1 MGAEVVG
8 SSWLTLLFEI
18 LLLKQ
23 RFKLATPDLKAIV
36 YPPPPTFYS
45 GVGKAFNRNNYL
57 SISFPIFKVALNKQ
71 TRPIRLR
78 Y

>member
-1 MGAEVVG
+1 VVG

-36 YPPPPTFYS
+36 YPPPQRFTLELEKP
-45 GVGKAFNRNNYL
+45 
-57 SISFPIFKVALNKQ
+57 SIAI
-71 TRPIRLR
+71 TI
-78 Y
+78 